1 MANLGE
7 RPSLRARSQRNG
19 GSKERR
25 AGQHEAS
32 RSKRRWIERLD
43 AKQQRTKRRHQRGR
57 DDQASRD
64 TDGHGNEAKPEHKPG
79 EARRILRTERDS
91 QPDFTC
97 ALPYGMAQH
106 AVDAD
111 GCEQERDRC

>member
-1 MANLGE
+1 MAKRGE
-7 RPSLRARSQRNG
+7 RLQLEGASQRNG

-25 AGQHEAS
+25 AGQHEAC

-57 DDQASRD
+57 DDQSSRD

-79 EARRILRTERDS
+79 EVFRSRTERDS